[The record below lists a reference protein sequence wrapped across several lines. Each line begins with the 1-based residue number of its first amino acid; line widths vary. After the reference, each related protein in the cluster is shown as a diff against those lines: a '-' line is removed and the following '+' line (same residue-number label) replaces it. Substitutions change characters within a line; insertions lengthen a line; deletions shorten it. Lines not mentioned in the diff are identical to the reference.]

1 MSNGSQESSQPQAK
15 QRHAMVTG
23 AARGI
28 GLEIARKLADDGF
41 AITAIDH
48 DAEALEQAR
57 ERLPDNARLISLD
70 ITDRTSVHRCLS
82 ELPDVGALVNN
93 AGVAGELLPLSKLSS
108 ESVRRVLKVNVK
120 GTFIMSQEALRRM
133 SAGSTI
139 INIASRGYLGGAG
152 ASHYVA
158 SKAGVVGLTRAMA
171 AELRWKGI
179 RVNAVAPGMVE
190 TRMIQG
196 FSPKMKAAL
205 ERLEPE
211 GRAAEP
217 VDIANIVT
225 FLASP
230 ASRLMTGQVLLAD
243 GGKSLGTMPY

>member
-1 MSNGSQESSQPQAK
+1 MSIGSQVGSQPQAN
-15 QRHAMVTG
+15 QRLALVTG

-28 GLEIARKLADDGF
+28 GLEIARKLANDGF
-41 AITAIDH
+41 EIAAIDH
-48 DAEALEQAR
+48 DAEALGQVR
-57 ERLPDNARLISLD
+57 ERLPDSARLISLD
-70 ITDRTSVHRCLS
+70 ITNRTSVYHCLS
-82 ELPDVGALVNN
+82 GLPKVDALVNN
-93 AGVAGELLPLSKLSS
+93 AGVAGELVPLPKLSS
-108 ESVRRVLKVNVK
+108 ESVRRVLQVNVK

-133 SAGSTI
+133 SAGGTI

-158 SKAGVVGLTRAMA
+158 SKAGVVGMTRAMA

-179 RVNAVAPGMVE
+179 RVNAIAPGMVE
-190 TRMIQG
+190 TRMLQG

-211 GRAAEP
+211 GKAANPE
-217 VDIANIVT
+217 DIANIVS

-230 ASRLMTGQVLLAD
+230 ASKLMTGQVLLAD
-243 GGKSLGTMPY
+243 GGKSLGTMGY

>member
-1 MSNGSQESSQPQAK
+1 MSIGSQTPSHPQAN
-15 QRHAMVTG
+15 QRHALVTG

-28 GLEIARKLADDGF
+28 GLEIARKLANDGF
-41 AITAIDH
+41 AIAAIDH
-48 DAEALEQAR
+48 DTEALEQAR
-57 ERLPDNARLISLD
+57 VSLPDNSSLISLD
-70 ITDRTSVHRCLS
+70 ITDRTSVRHCLS
-82 ELPDVGALVNN
+82 ELAEVDVLVNN
-93 AGVAGELLPLSKLSS
+93 AGIAGELLPLSGLPD

-133 SAGSTI
+133 SAGGTI

-158 SKAGVVGLTRAMA
+158 SKAGVVGMTRAMA

-179 RVNAVAPGMVE
+179 RVNAIAPGMVE
-190 TRMIQG
+190 TRMLQG
-196 FSPKMKAAL
+196 FSSKMKTAL

-211 GRAAEP
+211 GKAADPE
-217 VDIANIVT
+217 DIANIVS

-230 ASRLMTGQVLLAD
+230 GSKLITGQVLLAD
-243 GGKSLGTMPY
+243 GGKSLGTMAY